1 MRRSLVALALALT
14 AAGTL
19 TACGGSTRPSDAHK
33 AAERLSAPNS
43 AKALTDTLTTRGAKV
58 TKITCVDAS
67 AERQRCT
74 GIVDNDV
81 HTWRVDIDLATR
93 TRDFVP

>member
-1 MRRSLVALALALT
+1 MRRLIAPILI
-14 AAGTL
+14 AAAL
-19 TACGGSTRPSDAHK
+19 TACGGTARPTESHK

-43 AKALTDTLTTRGAKV
+43 AKALTDTLSKRGAKV

-74 GIVDNDV
+74 GIVDGQP

-93 TRDFVP
+93 TRDFVPTS